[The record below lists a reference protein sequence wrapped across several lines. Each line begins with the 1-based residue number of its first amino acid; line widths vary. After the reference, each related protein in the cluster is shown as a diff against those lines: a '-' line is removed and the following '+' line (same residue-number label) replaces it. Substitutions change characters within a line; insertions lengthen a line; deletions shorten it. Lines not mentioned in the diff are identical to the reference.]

1 MSEPGS
7 PPHRARPL
15 DQREKLTLERL
26 ERDLDEAAARAE
38 RVAVRRLERD
48 LERDDP
54 AFATFLRASAD
65 SPAMQSAAS
74 ATIRAWIWILSLLF
88 AVGVGLA
95 ITAVIATTLGPP
107 GLAVGGAALLVF
119 FIGFVVSVRFS

>member
-15 DQREKLTLERL
+15 SQREQATIDHLER
-26 ERDLDEAAARAE
+26 ELDKASARAA

-54 AFATFLRASAD
+54 AFATMLRASAD
-65 SPAMQSAAS
+65 SPAFQTAAS
-74 ATIRAWIWILSLLF
+74 ATIRAWIWILSLMF
-88 AVGVGLA
+88 AVAVGVGC
-95 ITAVIATTLGPP
+95 TAVIAATLGTE
-107 GLAVGGAALLVF
+107 GLAVAGAALLVF
-119 FIGFVVSVRFS
+119 FIGFVATVRFS